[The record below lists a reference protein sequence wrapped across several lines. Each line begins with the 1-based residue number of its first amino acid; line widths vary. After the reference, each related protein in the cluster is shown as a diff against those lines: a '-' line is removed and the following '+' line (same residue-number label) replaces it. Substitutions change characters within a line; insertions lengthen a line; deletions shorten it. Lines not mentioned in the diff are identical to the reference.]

1 MSASAYVTLETILGA
16 FTLELFGQQAPLTT
30 SNFLAYVDSGRY
42 DGSSIFRIVNPS
54 NQQPE
59 DPVRISVVHG
69 GTRPLA
75 ASNLPM
81 IELESTLQT
90 GLSHRHGSVSLGRDE
105 ANSAEGDFF
114 ICIGDQPHFD
124 HGGARHPD
132 GLGFAAF
139 GRVCAGME
147 VVEAI
152 WSHAGAQEY
161 LSPEAEIAIVRAY
174 RQRRGV

>member
-1 MSASAYVTLETILGA
+1 MTATAYVTLETVLGA

-30 SNFLAYVDSGRY
+30 ANFLAYVDSGRY

-54 NQQPE
+54 NQQAE

-81 IELESTLQT
+81 IELETTLQT
-90 GLSHRHGSVSLGRDE
+90 GLRHHHGCLSMGRDE

-114 ICIGDQPHFD
+114 VCIGDQPHFD

-139 GRVCAGME
+139 GQVCAGME

-152 WSHAGAQEY
+152 FAQAGAQEY
-161 LSPEAEIAIVRAY
+161 LVPGAEIGILRAY
-174 RQRRGV
+174 RQPRGV